1 MNILWNRHRLWLGG
15 NGMRFSSRDKGVIP
29 PRLVHYF
36 LDQLQGPPSWDPPGG
51 GEEGED
57 LLEDLRFHNIS
68 KGDNDLQLVVKLDL
82 VLPEGSTLPGVEILI
97 DTGAEVNLIR
107 EGLVPKHLL
116 SPAEKT
122 FRFLTADGTRM
133 RGGDKVVQLKM
144 SFQKTTM
151 TDTDPTK
158 FETEGLFYQAD
169 IQADAILSHPW
180 LVEKRLGVIPHLKAL
195 TVLEPELALLRG
207 SILDPLPN
215 GTRSGIHFLGGS
227 CAGRTKCRPA

>member
-1 MNILWNRHRLWLGG
+1 M
-15 NGMRFSSRDKGVIP
+15 
-29 PRLVHYF
+29 
-36 LDQLQGPPSWDPPGG
+36 
-51 GEEGED
+51 
-57 LLEDLRFHNIS
+57 
-68 KGDNDLQLVVKLDL
+68 VKLDL
-82 VLPEGSTLPGVEILI
+82 ILPEGSTLPGVEILI

-107 EGLVPKHLL
+107 EGLVPKNLL
-116 SPAEKT
+116 STAEKT

-144 SFQKTTM
+144 CFQKTTM
-151 TDTDPTK
+151 TDADPTK

-207 SILDPLPN
+207 GIVNPPPKWNKKRNPLFGWTTCWQNKVPTSKN
-215 GTRSGIHFLGGS
+215 GSHWT
-227 CAGRTKCRPA
+227 

>member
-1 MNILWNRHRLWLGG
+1 M
-15 NGMRFSSRDKGVIP
+15 
-29 PRLVHYF
+29 
-36 LDQLQGPPSWDPPGG
+36 
-51 GEEGED
+51 ED
-57 LLEDLRFHNIS
+57 LSFHHIS

-97 DTGAEVNLIR
+97 DTGADVKHIR

-158 FETEGLFYQAD
+158 FETEGVFYQAEN
-169 IQADAILSHPW
+169 QAHAILSHP
-180 LVEKRLGVIPHLKAL
+180 
-195 TVLEPELALLRG
+195 
-207 SILDPLPN
+207 
-215 GTRSGIHFLGGS
+215 
-227 CAGRTKCRPA
+227 